1 MPSPLSYKSY
11 FNLWN
16 FSITYF
22 NSIKKD
28 IFVILRLPV
37 MHFELPHTYY
47 GMIPL
52 VFETPSVLLTV
63 SKVLL

>member
-28 IFVILRLPV
+28 IFGNQII
-37 MHFELPHTYY
+37 ED
-47 GMIPL
+47 
-52 VFETPSVLLTV
+52 
-63 SKVLL
+63 SKGNRKIIKKDIFGNTIIEKY

>member
-16 FSITYF
+16 FSITNF

-37 MHFELPHTYY
+37 MHFEL
-47 GMIPL
+47 
-52 VFETPSVLLTV
+52 
-63 SKVLL
+63 

>member
-16 FSITYF
+16 FSITNF

-37 MHFELPHTYY
+37 MRFGLSRTYY
-47 GMIPL
+47 GNFQPI
-52 VFETPSVLLTV
+52 FETLFDILIVSPPSF
-63 SKVLL
+63 